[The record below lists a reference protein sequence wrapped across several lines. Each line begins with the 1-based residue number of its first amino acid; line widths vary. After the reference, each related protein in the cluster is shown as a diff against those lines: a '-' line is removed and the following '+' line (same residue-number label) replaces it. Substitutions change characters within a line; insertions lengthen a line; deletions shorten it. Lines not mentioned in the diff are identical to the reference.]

1 MLAPAWRALPGAASM
16 QRLDHLGM
24 IAGRFGGMLI
34 DQFGVIHDGEKLY
47 PGVLDTLENLNRAK
61 IPVVVMTN
69 SGKRAEANRRRLV
82 AMGLERSL
90 FVDAMSSGEVA
101 YQYLNG
107 SAPRRVYI
115 IGREGEDYGFD
126 NIEIVADPRDAEIL
140 LILGSDAP
148 RTSMDQ
154 YRELFSGLTIPA
166 LCCNPDKL
174 MLTRDGL
181 QPAPGAI
188 ASLYAEMGGTV
199 EWIGKPY
206 SQIYRAALAL
216 IGNPVQALC
225 IGDSAEH
232 DVAGGR
238 RARLQT
244 LIVRTG
250 LSSGL
255 DRFDPEPDYLMEK
268 LTW

>member
-1 MLAPAWRALPGAASM
+1 M
-16 QRLDHLGM
+16 QRLDHLST
-24 IAGRFGGMLI
+24 IAPRFGGMLI

-47 PGVLDTLENLNRAK
+47 PGVLDALESLNRAM

-69 SGKRAEANRRRLV
+69 SGKRAEANRHRLV
-82 AMGLERSL
+82 AMGLDRTL

-101 YQYLNG
+101 YQQL
-107 SAPRRVYI
+107 SRSSPRRAYI
-115 IGREGEDYGFD
+115 IGRDGDDYGFD
-126 NIEIVADPRDAEIL
+126 TIEIVAEPRDAEIL
-140 LILGSDAP
+140 LILGSNVP
-148 RTSMDQ
+148 RTSLDQ
-154 YRELFSGLTIPA
+154 YRALFSGLNIPA

-188 ASLYAEMGGTV
+188 AALYEEMGGTV

-206 SQIYRAALAL
+206 PQIYQAALAL
-216 IGNPVQALC
+216 IGNPAQALA

-238 RARLQT
+238 RAGIDT
-244 LIVRTG
+244 LLVRTG
-250 LSSGL
+250 LAAGL
-255 DRFDPEPDYLMEK
+255 ERFDPEPDYLMDS

>member
-1 MLAPAWRALPGAASM
+1 M
-16 QRLDHLGM
+16 QRLEHLST
-24 IAGRFGGMLI
+24 IADRFGGMLI

-82 AMGLERSL
+82 AMGLDRTL

-101 YQYLNG
+101 YQHLNG
-107 SAPRRVYI
+107 VAPRRVYI
-115 IGREGEDYGFD
+115 VGREGEDYGFD
-126 NIEIVADPRDAEIL
+126 NIEPVADPRDAELL
-140 LILGSDAP
+140 LILGSNAP
-148 RTSMDQ
+148 RTSLDR
-154 YRELFSGLTIPA
+154 YRDLFAGLTIPA

-188 ASLYAEMGGTV
+188 AAVYEEIGGTV
-199 EWIGKPY
+199 DWIGKPY
-206 SQIYRAALAL
+206 PKIYRAALTL
-216 IGNPVQALC
+216 IGNPAAALC

-238 RARLQT
+238 RAGLQT

-255 DRFDPEPDYLMEK
+255 GRFEPKPDYLMDN

>member
-1 MLAPAWRALPGAASM
+1 M
-16 QRLDHLGM
+16 QHVEHLST

-34 DQFGVIHDGEKLY
+34 DQFGVIHDGEELY
-47 PGVLDTLENLNRAK
+47 PGVRETLELVRRER

-69 SGKRAEANRRRLV
+69 SAKRADANSRRLV
-82 AMGLERSL
+82 AMGLDRTL
-90 FVDAMSSGEVA
+90 FFDAMSSGEIA
-101 YQYLNG
+101 YRHL
-107 SAPRRVYI
+107 SATGPRRAYI
-115 IGREGEDYGFD
+115 IGNDGDDYGFD
-126 NIEIVADPRDAEIL
+126 NIEPVADPRNAELL
-140 LILGSDAP
+140 LILGSNAP
-148 RTSMDQ
+148 RTSLDQ
-154 YRELFSGLTIPA
+154 YRELLSGLTVPA

-174 MLTRDGL
+174 MLTRDGP

-188 ASLYAEMGGTV
+188 ASLYEEMGGNV

-206 SQIYRAALAL
+206 PQIYAAALSL
-216 IGNPVQALC
+216 IGNPAEALC

-238 RARLQT
+238 RAGLQT

-250 LSSGL
+250 LASGL
-255 DRFDPEPDYLMEK
+255 DDFDPKPDYLMDN

>member
-1 MLAPAWRALPGAASM
+1 M
-16 QRLDHLGM
+16 QLLEHLSA

-47 PGVLDTLENLNRAK
+47 PGILDTLAHLKRAG

-69 SGKRAEANRRRLV
+69 SGKRADANSRRLV
-82 AMGLERSL
+82 AMGLDRSL
-90 FVDAMSSGEVA
+90 FVDAMSSGEIA
-101 YQYLNG
+101 YRYL
-107 SAPRRVYI
+107 SATAPRRVYL
-115 IGREGEDYGFD
+115 IGRDGDEYGFD
-126 NIEIVADPRDAEIL
+126 NIEPVADPRDAELL
-140 LILGSDAP
+140 LILGSNAP
-148 RTSMDQ
+148 RTSLDQ
-154 YRELFSGLTIPA
+154 YREILSGLTVPA
-166 LCCNPDKL
+166 LCCNPDRL

-188 ASLYAEMGGTV
+188 ASLYEEMGGTV

-206 SQIYRAALAL
+206 PQIYAAALSL
-216 IGNPVQALC
+216 IGNPAEALC

-238 RARLQT
+238 RAGLRT

-250 LSSGL
+250 LSADL
-255 DRFDPEPDYLMEK
+255 DRFDPEPDYLMDR

>member
-1 MLAPAWRALPGAASM
+1 MRRLEHLSEIAPN
-16 QRLDHLGM
+16 
-24 IAGRFGGMLI
+24 FGGILI
-34 DQFGVIHDGEKLY
+34 DQFGVIHDGVKLY
-47 PGVLDTLENLNRAK
+47 PGARDILHQFKRAG

-82 AMGLERSL
+82 SMGLERDL

-101 YQYLNG
+101 YKHL
-107 SAPRRVYI
+107 ATAHPRRAYI
-115 IGREGEDYGFD
+115 IGRVGDDYGFD
-126 NIEIVADPRDAEIL
+126 NIESVASPHDAEIL
-140 LILGSDAP
+140 LILGSNAP
-148 RTSMDQ
+148 QTSLDQ
-154 YRELFSGLTIPA
+154 YKELFRGLNVPA
-166 LCCNPDKL
+166 LCCNPDKW

-188 ASLYAEMGGTV
+188 AALYEEMGGKV

-206 SQIYRAALAL
+206 PGIYRAAMAL
-216 IGNPVQALC
+216 IGNPAHALA

-238 RARLQT
+238 NSGLST

-250 LSSGL
+250 LATGL
-255 DRFDPEPDYLMEK
+255 ESFDPAPDYLMDR

>member
-1 MLAPAWRALPGAASM
+1 MRRLEHLSRTAA
-16 QRLDHLGM
+16 
-24 IAGRFGGMLI
+24 RFGGVLI
-34 DQFGVIHDGEKLY
+34 DQFGVIHDGVKLY
-47 PGVLDTLENLNRAK
+47 PGVRDVLEQLKRAG

-82 AMGLERSL
+82 SMGLDRNL

-101 YQYLNG
+101 YQYLNA
-107 SAPRRVYI
+107 SKPRRAYM
-115 IGREGEDYGFD
+115 IGRNGEDYGFD
-126 NIEIVADPRDAEIL
+126 NIESVASPHEAEIL

-148 RTSMDQ
+148 ATSLDQ
-154 YRELFSGLTIPA
+154 YKELFRGLTLPA

-188 ASLYAEMGGTV
+188 AALYEEMGGKV

-206 SQIYRAALAL
+206 PGIYRAALAL
-216 IGNPVQALC
+216 IGNPAQALA

-238 RARLQT
+238 NSGLST
-244 LIVRTG
+244 LLVRTG
-250 LSSGL
+250 LAAGQES
-255 DRFDPEPDYLMEK
+255 FDPAPDYLMDA

>member
-1 MLAPAWRALPGAASM
+1 MLVSVLHVWPGAASM
-16 QRLDHLGM
+16 QQLDHLNA
-24 IAGRFGGMLI
+24 IADRFGGMLI

-47 PGVLDTLENLNRAK
+47 PGVLDTLENLKRRG

-82 AMGLERSL
+82 AMGLDRSL
-90 FVDAMSSGEVA
+90 FVDAISSGEVA
-101 YQYLNG
+101 HKRLSA

-115 IGREGEDYGFD
+115 IGRDGEDYGFD
-126 NIEIVADPRDAEIL
+126 NIEIVANPRDAEIL
-140 LILGSDAP
+140 LILGSNAP
-148 RTSMDQ
+148 KTPLDQ
-154 YRELFSGLTIPA
+154 YRTFFSGLMIPA

-188 ASLYAEMGGTV
+188 ASLYEEMGGKV

-206 SQIYRAALAL
+206 IAIYQAALAL
-216 IGNPVQALC
+216 IGNPAQALA

-238 RARLQT
+238 RAGINT
-244 LIVRTG
+244 LLVRTG

-255 DRFDPEPDYLMEK
+255 NDFEPKPDYLMDN

>member
-1 MLAPAWRALPGAASM
+1 M
-16 QRLDHLGM
+16 QRLEHLSA
-24 IAGRFGGMLI
+24 IADRFGGMLI

-47 PGVLDTLENLNRAK
+47 PGVLDTLQNLKRAQ

-82 AMGLERSL
+82 AMGLDRSL

-101 YQYLNG
+101 YRHL
-107 SAPRRVYI
+107 SAASPRSVYI
-115 IGREGEDYGFD
+115 IGRDGEDYGFD
-126 NIEIVADPRDAEIL
+126 NIEIVTDPHDAEML
-140 LILGSDAP
+140 LILGSNAP
-148 RTSMDQ
+148 RTSLDR
-154 YRELFSGLTIPA
+154 YRELFAGLTIPA

-188 ASLYAEMGGTV
+188 ASLYEGMGGKV
-199 EWIGKPY
+199 DWIGKPY
-206 SQIYRAALAL
+206 TVIYKAALAL
-216 IGNPVQALC
+216 IGNPARALA

-238 RARLQT
+238 RAGIDT
-244 LIVRTG
+244 LLVRTG
-250 LSSGL
+250 LSADL
-255 DRFDPEPDYLMEK
+255 DDFDPKPDYLMDN

>member
-1 MLAPAWRALPGAASM
+1 MLAQAWRALPGAESM
-16 QRLDHLGM
+16 QRLDHLGA

-47 PGVLDTLENLNRAK
+47 PGVLDTLENLDRAK

-69 SGKRAEANRRRLV
+69 SGKRAKANRQRLA
-82 AMGLERSL
+82 AMGLDRSL
-90 FVDAMSSGEVA
+90 FVDAMSSGEIA
-101 YQYLNG
+101 YRHLNE
-107 SAPRRVYI
+107 SSPRRVYI
-115 IGREGEDYGFD
+115 VGRDGEDYAFD
-126 NIEIVADPRDAEIL
+126 NIKIVADPRDAEIL
-140 LILGSDAP
+140 LILGSNAP
-148 RTSMDQ
+148 RTSLDQ
-154 YRELFSGLTIPA
+154 YRQLFSGLTIPA

-181 QPAPGAI
+181 EPAPGAI
-188 ASLYAEMGGTV
+188 ASLYEEMGGKV

-206 SQIYRAALAL
+206 PEIYRTALDL
-216 IGNPVQALC
+216 IGNPARALC

-238 RARLQT
+238 RAGLQT

-250 LSSGL
+250 LSAGL
-255 DRFDPEPDYLMEK
+255 NRFDPEPDFLMDN

>member
-1 MLAPAWRALPGAASM
+1 MLAPAWRVSPGAASM
-16 QRLDHLGM
+16 QRLDHLSA

-47 PGVLDTLENLNRAK
+47 PGVLDTLRKLRRANL
-61 IPVVVMTN
+61 PVVVMTN
-69 SGKRAEANRRRLV
+69 SGKRAEANRHRLV
-82 AMGLERSL
+82 AIGLERSL

-115 IGREGEDYGFD
+115 IGRNGEDYGFD
-126 NIEIVADPRDAEIL
+126 NIKIVADPRDAELL
-140 LILGSDAP
+140 LILGSNAP
-148 RTSMDQ
+148 RTSLDQ
-154 YRELFSGLTIPA
+154 YRQLFLGLAIPA
-166 LCCNPDKL
+166 LCCNPDRL

-188 ASLYAEMGGTV
+188 ATVYEEMGGKV

-206 SQIYRAALAL
+206 PQIYKAALSL
-216 IGNPVQALC
+216 IGNPTQALC

-238 RARLQT
+238 RAGLQT

-255 DRFDPEPDYLMEK
+255 DRFDPEPDYLMDN